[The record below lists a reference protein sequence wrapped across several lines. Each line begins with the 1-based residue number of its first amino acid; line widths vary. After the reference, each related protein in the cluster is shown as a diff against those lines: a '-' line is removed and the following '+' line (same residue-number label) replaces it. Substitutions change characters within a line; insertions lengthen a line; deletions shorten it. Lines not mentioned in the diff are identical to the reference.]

1 MQVSYSLNV
10 SVTKKKRIANE
21 FERLTS
27 ADRKQQTGKTMRFL
41 ETFFR
46 PFPLCK
52 KKLFHLFLLLDRVIV
67 CAWGSNN

>member
-41 ETFFR
+41 ETFF
-46 PFPLCK
+46 
-52 KKLFHLFLLLDRVIV
+52 
-67 CAWGSNN
+67 